1 MSSPVPAPTAARER
15 LYTRHFWIAA
25 ASHFLLGMGFWM
37 FVVFPVHLA
46 ALGASTVRIGVLI
59 ALEPTAAVLVR
70 MPLGALLARR
80 GRRWM
85 LHAGGMLNLIA
96 VAAYPLVSDIGVGM
110 AAIRLLHGIGI
121 GALFTTFFTYAA
133 DIAPV
138 TRRTEGLVVFGISGI
153 LPTALAPALGEEL
166 VLRWGFQALFLTAT
180 AFSVASLVITWWLE
194 EPDEDVGEP
203 TAHGFWRFARERNKW
218 AVWATAFLFSVAMSS
233 YVAFLEPYARS
244 RGFERA
250 SVFFFC
256 YSLAAVTLRVFGRS
270 LPDRVGVRRMLVP
283 ALASLTAGLYWVA
296 SFGSLAGLGAAG
308 LFCGMGHGYLFPILS
323 GMAIEGTDHRA
334 RGAAM
339 SFYTAVFDL
348 GQMLGPPFFGLVAEV
363 AGFPALFLFAMA
375 GVAASL
381 AGWIVAWFADATTV
395 TGGP

>member
-1 MSSPVPAPTAARER
+1 MSARLPASIAVREP

-37 FVVFPVHLA
+37 FVVFPLHLA

-59 ALEPTAAVLVR
+59 AVEPTAAVLVR

-85 LHAGGMLNLIA
+85 LHVGGVLNLAA
-96 VAAYPLVSDIGVGM
+96 VAAYPLVHDIGVGM
-110 AAIRLLHGIGI
+110 AAVRALHGIGI

-138 TRRTEGLVVFGISGI
+138 ARRTESLVVFGISGM

-166 VLRWGFQALFLTAT
+166 VLRCGFDALFLTAT

-194 EPDEDVGEP
+194 EPDEEVGDAS
-203 TAHGFWRFARERNKW
+203 AHGFWRFARDRQKW
-218 AVWATAFLFSVAMSS
+218 GVWATGFLFSVAMSS

-256 YSLAAVTLRVFGRS
+256 YSLAAVTLRVFGRN
-270 LPDRVGVRRMLVP
+270 LPERIGVRRMLVP
-283 ALASLTAGLYWVA
+283 ALASLAAGLYLVA
-296 SFGSLAGLGAAG
+296 SFRSLAMLGLAG

-323 GMAIEGTDHRA
+323 GMAIDGTDRRA

-348 GQMLGPPFFGLVAEV
+348 GQMLGPPFFGWIAEV
-363 AGFPALFLFAMA
+363 ADFPAMFLFAMA
-375 GVAASL
+375 GVTASL
-381 AGWIVAWFADATTV
+381 VGWVVKLFDTTKS
-395 TGGP
+395 